1 MNFVLQNEFYSGEEE
16 IFNTVF
22 VSCENGTKTF
32 LSVENDINSEI
43 QVKELD
49 SLSKRKLTLLNSLK
63 NYIEKNKKFL
73 EDLNKS
79 NK

>member
-1 MNFVLQNEFYSGEEE
+1 MEL
-16 IFNTVF
+16 F
-22 VSCENGTKTF
+22 VSWDGTKTF